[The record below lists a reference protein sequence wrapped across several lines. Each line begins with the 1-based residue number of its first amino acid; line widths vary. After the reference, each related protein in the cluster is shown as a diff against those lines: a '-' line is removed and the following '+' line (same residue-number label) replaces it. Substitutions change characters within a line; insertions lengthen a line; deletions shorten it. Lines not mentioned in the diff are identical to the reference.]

1 MDMEF
6 RSLKELYNRV
16 VPALTSKKHEF
27 RRKKIDVTEEEIWA
41 YLSKTIFRE
50 SKNLRLNDIVSCI
63 MHLEENDIRE
73 YLENKDKV
81 A

>member
-27 RRKKIDVTEEEIWA
+27 RRKKIVVTEEEIWT
-41 YLSKTIFRE
+41 YLSETVFKE
-50 SKNLRLNDIVSCI
+50 SKNLQLNDIVSCI
-63 MHLEENDIRE
+63 MHLEEDDIRE